1 MEVKQSE
8 FARMCGVSALA
19 ISLQIRKGNL
29 IKNENGK
36 ISTEEKSNKNYLSKH
51 LKKAYIQKQESLATN
66 EGEFDIFE
74 GLEQNNE
81 LGTAVFTQQGREAVA
96 ACKSI
101 IKYIE
106 QQEMQLAMQ
115 QKVISKPIEPCAL
128 HFLQSLAEKIVE
140 TQSINNAFT
149 HDGMILTLNE
159 EYRIPY
165 MQAIKECEKKRLT

>member
-8 FARMCGVSALA
+8 FARMCGVSAMA

-74 GLEQNNE
+74 GLNRKQ
-81 LGTAVFTQQGREAVA
+81 TSVA
-96 ACKSI
+96 ADM
-101 IKYIE
+101 IKKDRGHKKGILLFSS
-106 QQEMQLAMQ
+106 MAS
-115 QKVISKPIEPCAL
+115 KVYPVSDRV
-128 HFLQSLAEKIVE
+128 F
-140 TQSINNAFT
+140 
-149 HDGMILTLNE
+149 IL
-159 EYRIPY
+159 RHG
-165 MQAIKECEKKRLT
+165 RLTRDLSV